1 MQRRRSN
8 TRSTPSRTITTRAA
22 HPHEWQLETA
32 DGRRLRIEVAGDCRR
47 VVVVQVGSP
56 NAGVLDDRWVED
68 AAVRGLTLITYDRPG
83 YGESSPQPGRLVADC
98 AADVRT
104 ISEAV
109 GFERCVVWGF
119 SGGGPHALACGAL
132 LDDLVMA
139 VATIGSPAPFDAS
152 GFDYFAG
159 MSDTAVD
166 DIALFLSDRAEWERS
181 GEAQRD
187 ALLALNADELVQ
199 QWSAGASPADAVVL
213 RSDFG
218 AWLYR
223 SLQAALAP
231 GVAGWMDD
239 DVAVFHTPWGF
250 EPGSISTAVKVWHS
264 LDDRF
269 VPFGHG
275 RWLADTIPG
284 AQAALRDDDGHLT
297 VVAQRI
303 GDVHEWL
310 AQYI

>member
-1 MQRRRSN
+1 VD
-8 TRSTPSRTITTRAA
+8 

-56 NAGVLDDRWVED
+56 NAGVLDDRWVGD

-83 YGESSPQPGRLVADC
+83 YGRSSPQPGRSVADC

-139 VATIGSPAPFDAS
+139 VATVGSPAPFDAS

-159 MSDTAVD
+159 MSDEAVD
-166 DIALFLSDRAEWERS
+166 DIALFLSDRAEWERR

-199 QWSAGASPADAVVL
+199 QWSAGASPADALVL
-213 RSDFG
+213 RGDFG

-231 GVAGWMDD
+231 GVAGWTDD

-250 EPGSISTAVKVWHS
+250 KPGSISTAVKVWHGV
-264 LDDRF
+264 DDRF